1 MPLRKKSS
9 NALCIV
15 LAVLLVFQTAAVAL
29 FGWPGFMVDRDVAG
43 SGSVLD
49 ETDNGMVL
57 TLTPEPAEAILNEMA
72 AVAVNQYLY
81 ATVKLAAIQEHEFT
95 DIDELKTMNQEL
107 LDAYRL
113 CEELCV
119 ELDALVP
126 KAESRITPTSSVSDW
141 QTTPAIYSAGPLT
154 MTPLAARPLA
164 LTATPLSAGSGR
176 ATGKQWAE
184 GIVRTFD
191 TAPRNQGIKKLSE
204 LLGSDSKRAMA
215 TLQQAQNMIEAGD
228 WSDIGASA
236 QSRENFWRGV
246 EAGAKVTGVV
256 VGAVITGGAT
266 GTVGLIEGGCILI
279 DGVDA
284 IISVGEASATIIAGE
299 NSRIAVAARDI
310 QKNFATAAQVS
321 SFISFGSTIANAGK
335 KIADGAGNMAK
346 YNKIW
351 ENINSMDAPPHVVE
365 EHIKAAQAA
374 YGMAKDAF
382 NSISRKELAGAAL
395 SFFGSDIAELGRPV
409 LAGLGST
416 LDDDKDIVVS
426 VTVNG
431 DNTMSVKEVDVTG
444 LSAPDA
450 AQAVMDAGILP
461 PTQGPPRTNADIAK
475 DMEGDGVLTDA
486 ILQAYL
492 DNWLRNLDAALIV
505 ILDTE
510 EINEGV
516 LAFEGVWERYRL
528 GTTEISDTFTID
540 IINSKKAVL
549 NNTYTGDL
557 RPMYKGEYAY
567 TYDEE
572 KKWLII
578 QHERNPIYMLST
590 DDQGEYMV
598 EIRIRDD
605 GTWYERPF
613 DRFKRVG

>member
-1 MPLRKKSS
+1 MKKLLS
-9 NALCIV
+9 
-15 LAVLLVFQTAAVAL
+15 VLLVAALLLGCLA
-29 FGWPGFMVDRDVAG
+29 GCGGNDDERPASTQAANNEGAANTERPVAG
-43 SGSVLD
+43 PSGTTLT
-49 ETDNGMVL
+49 ETENGAVL
-57 TLTPEPAEAILNEMA
+57 TLTPEPVEAVLNEMV

-107 LDAYRL
+107 IDAYRL
-113 CEELCV
+113 CDELCV
-119 ELDALVP
+119 AIDALAL
-126 KAESRITPTSSVSDW
+126 KAESGNIQLSSVSDGRV
-141 QTTPAIYSAGPLT
+141 APLSY
-154 MTPLAARPLA
+154 MARA
-164 LTATPLSAGSGR
+164 LMATPVSASSAGSVT
-176 ATGKQWAE
+176 AKEWAE

-228 WSDIGASA
+228 WNDIGNSA

-266 GTVGLIEGGCILI
+266 GTVSLIEGGCILI

-321 SFISFGSTIANAGK
+321 SFISFGSTITNAGK
-335 KIADGAGNMAK
+335 KIAEGAGNMAK

-395 SFFGSDIAELGRPV
+395 SFFGSDIAELGSPV

-416 LDDDKDIVVS
+416 LDDDKDTVVS
-426 VTVNG
+426 VQVNG
-431 DNTMSVKEVDVTG
+431 DNTMTVKEIDVTG
-444 LSAPDA
+444 MSAPDA
-450 AQAVMDAGILP
+450 AQAVMAAGILP
-461 PTQGPPRTNADIAK
+461 PTQGPTRTNADVAK